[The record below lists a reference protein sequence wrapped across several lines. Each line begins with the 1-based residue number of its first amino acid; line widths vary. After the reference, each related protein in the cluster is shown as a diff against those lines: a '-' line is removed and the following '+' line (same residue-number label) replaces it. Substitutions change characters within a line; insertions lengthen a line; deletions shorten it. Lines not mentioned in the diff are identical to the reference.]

1 MKKLGLALG
10 AGGARGVAHVG
21 FLQALDENGIKPDFI
36 SGSSMGS
43 VVGACYAIGMKPNEM
58 MRHVLKLH
66 TRDLIDFSP
75 TAFKAGSI
83 LKSKKLS
90 QTLGFYLRGKQF
102 EDLKIP
108 FSCTGVD
115 VLSGK
120 EVLFTKGDLRP
131 AVVAS
136 SSIPLIFQPVEVDEM
151 LVCDGGVLC
160 RVPIKHAKAMG
171 ADVVIGLDVLGPL
184 SELEELKSVPKYF
197 LRLIDIYDTK
207 ITSTEVEQQKPDLY
221 LCPDLGDMSQYKI
234 DTEKFLFA
242 YKQGY
247 KIAMDNMDTIK
258 SLLK

>member
-21 FLQALDENGIKPDFI
+21 FLQALEENKITPDFI

-43 VVGACYAIGMKPNEM
+43 VVGACYAMGMKPTEM
-58 MRHVLKLH
+58 MRYVLKLH
-66 TRDLIDFSP
+66 HRDLIDFSP
-75 TAFKAGSI
+75 MAFKAGSI
-83 LKSKKLS
+83 LKSKKLN
-90 QTLGFYLRGKQF
+90 QTLEFYLRGKHF

-120 EVLFTKGDLRP
+120 EVLFTKGDLRL

-136 SSIPLIFQPVEVDEM
+136 SSIPLIFQPVEYEGM

-160 RVPIKHAKAMG
+160 RVPVKYAREMG
-171 ADVVIGLDVLGPL
+171 ADVVIGFDVLGPL

-197 LRLIDIYDTK
+197 LRLIDIYDSK
-207 ITSTEVEQQKPDLY
+207 ITSTEMQLQKPDLY

-234 DTEKFLFA
+234 DADKFLFA

-247 KIAMDNMDTIK
+247 KIAMDNIDTIK
-258 SLLK
+258 NLLK